1 MFPTDDESS
10 EQSATGVQ
18 ASSSARSLPITNRQP
33 NDDDYAVISDDEVQ
47 SSRLSSSPSSG
58 SPPSNPEVVP
68 ETRAT
73 ADILTFSSLSSQPP
87 TDFEVCVLFV
97 CIINYVL
104 R

>member
-1 MFPTDDESS
+1 MPPTDDENS
-10 EQSATGVQ
+10 EQNATGAQ
-18 ASSSARSLPITNRQP
+18 ATRCAGPLPITTRPP

-47 SSRLSSSPSSG
+47 SSRLSSSPSSS

-87 TDFEVCVLFV
+87 TDLEVCAL
-97 CIINYVL
+97 L
-104 R
+104 